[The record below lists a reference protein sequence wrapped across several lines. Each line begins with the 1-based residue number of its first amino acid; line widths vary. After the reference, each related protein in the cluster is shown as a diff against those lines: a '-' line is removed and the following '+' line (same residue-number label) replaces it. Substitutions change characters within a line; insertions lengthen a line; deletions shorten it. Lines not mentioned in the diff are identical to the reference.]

1 MVKNPSEPNDQTS
14 PTSRTQQEGFDWWGR
29 HWEKPEPRPLQWLIS
44 QGSIAVREAAF
55 LSLAVEARRTVI
67 VIAESPQAGKTT
79 LLTALL
85 QYLPQDIDAYFVRGR
100 YERFAFV
107 LDADPARSYILC
119 NEISRHLPTYLW
131 GRGVRILF
139 TALERGF
146 PMATTMHASSGTD
159 ALARLRSYP
168 LELTDRQ
175 LAKIDLVVTIEMEH
189 IDHRLTRRVTR
200 IESPVQADDGLV
212 MRTLSR
218 REPFRSPRPHVELGA
233 MLRMLSD
240 WFGDD
245 DDEIARRFAARERSL
260 RPR

>member
-1 MVKNPSEPNDQTS
+1 MAKNPPQPNDQAF
-14 PTSRTQQEGFDWWGR
+14 PTGRARQEGFDWWGR
-29 HWEKPEPRPLQWLIS
+29 HWEEPEPHSLQWLIK

-55 LSLAVEARRTVI
+55 LSLAIEARRTLI
-67 VIAESPQAGKTT
+67 VTAESPQAGKTT

-85 QYLPQDIDAYFVRGR
+85 DYLPQDIDAYFVRGR

-107 LDADPARSYILC
+107 LDADPQRSYILC

-146 PMATTMHASSGTD
+146 PMATTMHASSGVD

-168 LELTDRQ
+168 LELNDRQ
-175 LAKIDLVVTIEMEH
+175 LGEIDLIATIEMEH

-200 IESPVQADDGLV
+200 IESPTQTDEGLV
-212 MRTLSR
+212 LRSLSR
-218 REPFRSPRPHVELGA
+218 REPFRSPRSRVELGA
-233 MLRMLSD
+233 MLRMMSD
-240 WFGDD
+240 WFEDS